1 MRTRAAG
8 RPPSLRVAGSVLVS
22 LVFFLE
28 GGCGSGQ
35 PVRASSDAGVPA
47 PASASSPFEEIS
59 SSALAAYEAGRA
71 RAWDP
76 SRRFKALFKAE
87 VSPKVGAIGRGWLS
101 VWWDGASG
109 SLEWRASAPIA
120 GGGRGGLLR
129 KGRGEGGVEPD
140 SSPLPGRLF
149 SADLIAC
156 ILGTPDAPPSP
167 VTVLDERGN
176 VVQMRFPNG
185 EVVTFQPG
193 SGVPRRIEANG
204 PDGRAVLTLESY
216 GPWPSVEEV
225 PPL

>member
-1 MRTRAAG
+1 
-8 RPPSLRVAGSVLVS
+8 VVV
-22 LVFFLE
+22 FLE
-28 GGCGSGQ
+28 GGCRSGQ
-35 PVRASSDAGVPA
+35 PAPVSSGVT
-47 PASASSPFEEIS
+47 
-59 SSALAAYEAGRA
+59 AAYEANRA
-71 RAWDP
+71 KAWDS

-129 KGRGEGGVEPD
+129 KVRGEGGAEPD
-140 SSPLPGRLF
+140 SSPLPGRL
-149 SADLIAC
+149 SSSDLIAC

-167 VTVLDERGN
+167 SSVLDPQGRVIE
-176 VVQMRFPNG
+176 MRFADG
-185 EVVTFQPG
+185 EVVAFQPG

-216 GPWPSVEEV
+216 GPWPSGEEV